1 MTPADETRLA
11 MVEQWLRKADEDLAV
26 AEYLVSSER
35 PYYGAVGFHA
45 QQAAEKYLKA
55 LLVRHQIE
63 FPKTHDFEKLLTLCA
78 RVSREFEKLQPQT
91 DRLQPFAVA
100 ARYTLVVP
108 QESEVEQAVQ
118 DMKRVRAFCRG
129 VLGLTE
135 R

>member
-1 MTPADETRLA
+1 MGNCPDTEFWIA
-11 MVEQWLRKADEDLAV
+11 KAEEDARAV
-26 AEYLVSSER
+26 DLLSATDAAGF
-35 PYYGAVGFHA
+35 GATIAFHC
-45 QQAAEKYLKA
+45 QQAAEKYLKGC
-55 LLVRHQIE
+55 LVYAGIE